1 VIVLDASAAV
11 DWLLQTPAGQHIEK
25 RIYSR
30 NESLHAPHLLDLEVT
45 QVLRRLAREG
55 TVPARRAEEAV
66 RDLLDLRITRYP
78 HFMLVTEIW
87 RRRHNLSAYDAAYLV
102 LAEKLGASLLTRD
115 SRLAAASRN
124 AAVIELF

>member
-11 DWLLQTPAGQHIEK
+11 DWLLQTSPGQRIET

-55 TVPARRAEEAV
+55 TVPARRAEEAL

-78 HFMLVTEIW
+78 HFPLLPEIW
-87 RRRHNLSAYDAAYLV
+87 RRRNNLSAYDAAYVV
-102 LAEKLGASLLTRD
+102 LAKKLGASLLTRD
-115 SRLAAASRN
+115 SRLASASGN